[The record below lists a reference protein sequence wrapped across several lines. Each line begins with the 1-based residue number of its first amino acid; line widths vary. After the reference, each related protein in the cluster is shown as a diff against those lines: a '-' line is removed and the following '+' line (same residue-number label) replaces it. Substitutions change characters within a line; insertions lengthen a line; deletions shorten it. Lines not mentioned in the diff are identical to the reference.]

1 MAVNDFVHSI
11 PNNTGNKVREEEP
24 DRSYSTPDVC
34 GISTHRGTLYVV
46 DCDEPGSVIVDS
58 AVNSSTV
65 STTTLTA
72 TTGTIDNLTST
83 NATLTGTINQQA
95 WKGFD
100 IPHPNKENHRL
111 RHICLEGPEAG
122 VYIRGKGKGKI
133 IKIPDYWK
141 GLIDE
146 DSISVHLTPYG
157 NSYVLFV
164 EKIEDNKIYIE
175 SNWEVSGTDIE
186 YYYIIN
192 ASRIDGEKLI
202 IEYEGN
208 TPADYPGS
216 PDQFS
221 ISGYDYGRN

>member
-11 PNNTGNKVREEEP
+11 PNDSGNKVREEEP

-34 GISTHRGTLYVV
+34 GESTHQGTLNVIA
-46 DCDEPGSVIVDS
+46 CEFPGNINADGTVTSSSVI
-58 AVNSSTV
+58 
-65 STTTLTA
+65 A
-72 TTGTIDNLTST
+72 TNGTITNLKST
-83 NATLTGTINQQA
+83 NATINPQT

-100 IPHPNKENHRL
+100 ILHPNKENYRL

-122 VYIRGKGKGKI
+122 VYIRGKGKGNI
-133 IKIPDYWK
+133 IKLPDYWK

-146 DSISVHLTPYG
+146 NSISIHLTPYR
-157 NSYVLFV
+157 NSYILFV
-164 EKIEDNKIYIE
+164 EKIENNKIYIE
-175 SNWEVSGTDIE
+175 SDWKVSGIDIE

-202 IEYEGN
+202 VEYEGT

-216 PDQFS
+216 PEQFS

>member
-11 PNNTGNKVREEEP
+11 PNDTGDKVREEEP

-34 GISTHRGTLYVV
+34 GESTHQGTLNVV
-46 DCDEPGSVIVDS
+46 ACELPGDINADGTVTSS
-58 AVNSSTV
+58 AVST
-65 STTTLTA
+65 STLTA

-83 NATLTGTINQQA
+83 NATLTGTINTQA

-133 IKIPDYWK
+133 IEIPDYWK

-164 EKIEDNKIYIE
+164 EKIEDNKIYIK

-216 PDQFS
+216 PEQFS